1 MNRRK
6 VKNEDVKQQTPMEDL
21 IDLDFSGFGPETVRM
36 DDAWS
41 VATDKTRRTNPPPR
55 EAQPLPPVQKSMF
68 NPTSPFQGP
77 PAPFPQQGFVPPPP
91 PTSMFSPPGP
101 LPSEPVSMFG
111 GGGIYQHPMDFSKN
125 PYVPTNYGGYLS
137 PPSQLQMQSMQ
148 QSMQPPSQM
157 QQSMQQSMQPP
168 SQLQSQLQPPSQQPQ
183 QQSSTQANF
192 NVDYMFSGP
201 TNTADSSLVPQS
213 FMPPYQ
219 QPNMLQPNQS
229 IIQQPPHIPSNQQPL
244 IQQQSFNK
252 SNQHLRQA
260 TPQPSYQP
268 PFIPISPSLTAVHPQ
283 QPPSVMG
290 QFIIDSSPPQ
300 PAADSTK
307 TTIVPLMNPGREA
320 PPQTTS
326 HHQRGL
332 SSVVRNT
339 SVVEDNSS
347 EDEEDYEARIESNE
361 LKTDEKVKKKVMSA
375 LQSALSDLQ
384 LTGIQI
390 KWSDIEVDER
400 IGVGGFAI
408 VYHGM
413 YRYFLLYN
421 ELIQ

>member
-77 PAPFPQQGFVPPPP
+77 PAPFPQQGFVPPP
-91 PTSMFSPPGP
+91 TSMFSPPGP

-148 QSMQPPSQM
+148 
-157 QQSMQQSMQPP
+157 PP
-168 SQLQSQLQPPSQQPQ
+168 SQLQQPMQQPMQPPSQQPQ

-201 TNTADSSLVPQS
+201 TNTVDSSLVPQS

-229 IIQQPPHIPSNQQPL
+229 IIQQPSHIPSNQQPL

-268 PFIPISPSLTAVHPQ
+268 PFIPMSPSLTAVHPQ

-413 YRYFLLYN
+413 YRYFL
-421 ELIQ
+421 I

>member
-1 MNRRK
+1 MLMTRRK
-6 VKNEDVKQQTPMEDL
+6 VKNEDVKQQEPMEDL

-41 VATDKTRRTNPPPR
+41 VAPPFAATDKTRRMNPPQR
-55 EAQPLPPVQKSMF
+55 EAQPLPPVQKSLF

-77 PAPFPQQGFVPPPP
+77 PAPFPQQGFVPP
-91 PTSMFSPPGP
+91 TSMFTPPGP

-111 GGGIYQHPMDFSKN
+111 GGGIYQHPMDFSNN
-125 PYVPTNYGGYLS
+125 PFVPTNYGTYLS
-137 PPSQLQMQSMQ
+137 PPSQM
-148 QSMQPPSQM
+148 
-157 QQSMQQSMQPP
+157 
-168 SQLQSQLQPPSQQPQ
+168 QSQLPPQLPPPQLPPQQLQPQQLPPQQLQTQQLPPQQSQQP
-183 QQSSTQANF
+183 STQANF

-201 TNTADSSLVPQS
+201 TSTNDGSLVQQP

-219 QPNMLQPNQS
+219 QPSMLQPNQS
-229 IIQQPPHIPSNQQPL
+229 IIQPQPLLPSNQQPL
-244 IQQQSFNK
+244 IQQQSIRQ
-252 SNQHLRQA
+252 SSQQHLRQ
-260 TPQPSYQP
+260 PSQQPSYQP
-268 PFIPISPSLTAVHPQ
+268 SFMPLSPSLTAVHPQ

-290 QFIIDSSPPQ
+290 QFIVDTPPPQ

-320 PPQTTS
+320 PTGS

-390 KWSDIEVDER
+390 KWSDIEVDDR

-413 YRYFLLYN
+413 YRYFLDYYS
-421 ELIQ
+421 E

>member
-91 PTSMFSPPGP
+91 TSMFSPPGP

-157 QQSMQQSMQPP
+157 QQSMQPP
-168 SQLQSQLQPPSQQPQ
+168 SQLQQPMQPPSQQPQ

-229 IIQQPPHIPSNQQPL
+229 IIQQPPLLPSNQQPL

-268 PFIPISPSLTAVHPQ
+268 PFIPMSPSLTAVHPQ

-290 QFIIDSSPPQ
+290 QFIVEPSPPQ
-300 PAADSTK
+300 PTADSTK

-320 PPQTTS
+320 SPTS

-413 YRYFLLYN
+413 YRYFFHIIY
-421 ELIQ
+421 